1 MWCIGFMD
9 MLVRWAQNINASCQ
23 IQSLYDYHFSCIWVK
38 QASMWA
44 TYYNIAG
51 NNFNLLV
58 LLLFVERIGCF
69 LISNFIAKYIISP
82 TRKGRKITE
91 GITLIIGESVTIL
104 FIIEKK
110 YKFKISWSSLN
121 AFLNHFFI
129 CPNYS
134 TSRIMEGY
142 CHNNKW
148 YRLNHNYYILW
159 IFIGLYLA
167 GFKLLKL

>member
-1 MWCIGFMD
+1 
-9 MLVRWAQNINASCQ
+9 MLIITFKAFADNQ
-23 IQSLYDYHFSCIWVK
+23 ISCICVK
-38 QASMWA
+38 QVSMWA

-91 GITLIIGESVTIL
+91 GITLIIRESVTIL
-104 FIIEKK
+104 FIIEKNTNSK
-110 YKFKISWSSLN
+110 YLDHHQTRS
-121 AFLNHFFI
+121 LNHFFI

-134 TSRIMEGY
+134 TSRIIEGY
-142 CHNNKW
+142 CHNNK
-148 YRLNHNYYILW
+148 
-159 IFIGLYLA
+159 
-167 GFKLLKL
+167 